1 MVTVQQVVTVEQ
13 ELPTQVVSPAVRL
26 AMQEADIK
34 ALDNQMDQLLL
45 VVEEVLEVLGERVL
59 LMVLVA

>member
-45 VVEEVLEVLGERVL
+45 VVEEVLEVLGDRVL